1 MNKKMKIVVIGGS
14 GLIGKKLVN
23 NLRQQGHEIVAASP
37 SSGVN
42 TLTGEGLAEALA
54 GAQVVVDVSNSPSFT
69 FIPKRGALY
78 QWESEDNAAM
88 EFFETSGRNLLA
100 AEAAAGV
107 GHHVALSIVGTDRLQ
122 KSGYFRAKMAQ
133 ENLIKASTIPYTI
146 VRATQFFE
154 FVGGIAQSGTVGQT
168 IHLSPALMQPMASDD
183 VANALAEVTLG
194 APVQGIVEIAGPER
208 VRLDELVG
216 RFLRTTKDL
225 RGVVTDLQARY
236 FGLVLSDQSLVP
248 GDNPRI
254 GPTFFE
260 DWLNRS
266 IPQQRATKKAA
277 AAPTPTRPSPQKIAP
292 ALLLLACGI
301 GFAVL
306 AVTRASALDLDD
318 KSKVTLVYEHVLP
331 NVAGK
336 SIKGVLVEYK
346 PGGSSPAHTH
356 PKSAFIYATVLSGA
370 IRSQV
375 NDGPVK
381 VYRAGESFS
390 EMPGDHHGV
399 SANASET
406 EPARLLAVFVVD
418 SDEKNL
424 TTNDTK

>member
-122 KSGYFRAKMAQ
+122 ESGYFRAKMAQ

-168 IHLSPALMQPMASDD
+168 VHLSPALMQPMASDD

-216 RFLRTTKDL
+216 RFLRTTNDL
-225 RGVVTDLQARY
+225 REVVTDVQARY
-236 FGLVLSDQSLVP
+236 FGLVLNNQSLVP

-277 AAPTPTRPSPQKIAP
+277 VTPTRPSPQKIAP

-406 EPARLLAVFVVD
+406 KPARLLAVFVVD